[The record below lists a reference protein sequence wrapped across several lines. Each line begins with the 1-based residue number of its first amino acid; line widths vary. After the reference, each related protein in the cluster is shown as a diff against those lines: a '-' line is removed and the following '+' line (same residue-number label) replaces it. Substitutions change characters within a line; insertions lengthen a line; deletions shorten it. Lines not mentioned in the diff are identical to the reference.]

1 MTTSAVTPLRIP
13 SPPVRRKS
21 IAKPALWIAIGLAA
35 ISVLIFTEYPIIY
48 HPDAYTRR
56 LINDRFFLVPH
67 AAAALIAM
75 LLGPFLFSTRF
86 RTRHFKRHRIMGRVY
101 VICIAIAAP
110 IAFYLEFRATDVI
123 MQFANG
129 VLSTVWFL
137 CTLAAFLTARNRQ
150 LTAPPPVDDPLL
162 RLHPE
167 LPHHPRPPIPS
178 RATSTCLRPP
188 SPSTSSSSPSAIS
201 SSPTSTSTGANSPPT
216 AKHRPS

>member
-1 MTTSAVTPLRIP
+1 MTTSAVTP
-13 SPPVRRKS
+13 SPHSAPPARRKS

-35 ISVLIFTEYPIIY
+35 ISVLIFTEYPIVY

-56 LINDRFFLVPH
+56 LINDRFFLIPH

-110 IAFYLEFRATDVI
+110 IAFYLEFRGTDEI
-123 MQFANG
+123 MRFANG

-150 LTAPPPVDDPLL
+150 ITAHRQWMIRSYVFTLNFLITRVPN
-162 RLHPE
+162 
-167 LPHHPRPPIPS
+167 PIPRYFTMSATAFALNLLFLSICYLFFTDVYFNWRELTTS
-178 RATSTCLRPP
+178 RK
-188 SPSTSSSSPSAIS
+188 TSSS
-201 SSPTSTSTGANSPPT
+201 
-216 AKHRPS
+216 